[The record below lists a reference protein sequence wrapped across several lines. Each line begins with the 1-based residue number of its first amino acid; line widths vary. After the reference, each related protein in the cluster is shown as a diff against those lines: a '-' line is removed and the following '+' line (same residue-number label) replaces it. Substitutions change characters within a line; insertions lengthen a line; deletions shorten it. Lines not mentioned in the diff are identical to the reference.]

1 MKRLIA
7 LSLSLCMVGTML
19 AACSSSQD
27 TAQED
32 GPVTITIWHDKED
45 EVAAAL
51 QAELD
56 QLAPDIVVN
65 LERKDGLTDSLK
77 MVGND
82 PNSAPDMYFFAHDKI
97 GVCAEMGILAPI
109 TDFIDEETLN
119 QYLPMTIEAA
129 TYKGEVYQLP
139 LYFETLLY
147 MYNRLYMS
155 DDEVPQTTEELYSY
169 MQETTQGGHYGFV
182 EQHSTAYYA
191 AGWLHAFDGYI
202 LNDEGEPGLNDANTI
217 RALEYHKKFVELM
230 PTEGEYATVNTLF
243 REGKAHS
250 TIGGPW
256 LVPTA
261 REAGIDLGIAPMP
274 TVDET
279 GKQIAPYSGV
289 QGIHVLKVAA
299 ERKHDAIAKVLE
311 VLTGDQVGIAIA
323 QASGCAPAKESCYDD
338 ETVSQDDMVMAM
350 YETAQNA
357 VPMPNVPEMDVMWT
371 VTENLLV
378 QVNMSGADVQT
389 SADEAQQQ
397 ALDLIAQMQ

>member
-1 MKRLIA
+1 MKRLFAA
-7 LSLSLCMVGTML
+7 LLSLCLL
-19 AACSSSQD
+19 AALL
-27 TAQED
+27 TACGGPAVDPD

-45 EVAAAL
+45 EVAAVL
-51 QAELD
+51 QEELD
-56 QLAPDIVVN
+56 QLAPDIQVK

-82 PNSAPDMYFFAHDKI
+82 PKAAPDMYFFAHDKI
-97 GVCAEMGILAPI
+97 GVFAEMGILAPI
-109 TDFIDEETLN
+109 TDFVDEETLAG
-119 QYLPMTIEAA
+119 YLPMTIEAA
-129 TYKGEVYQLP
+129 TYKGEIYQLP

-155 DDEVPQTTEELYSY
+155 DEEVPATTEELYAY
-169 MQETTQGGHYGFV
+169 MEQTTQGGHYGFV

-191 AGWLHAFDGYI
+191 AGWLHAFGGYI
-202 LNDEGEPGLNDANTI
+202 LNSEGNPGLDDPNTI
-217 RALEYHKKFVELM
+217 RALEYHKKFVSLM

-274 TVDET
+274 VVDET
-279 GKQIAPYSGV
+279 GSPIAPYSGV
-289 QGIHVLKVAA
+289 QGVHVLKVAA
-299 ERKHDAIAKVLE
+299 ERKHDAIVKVLE
-311 VLTGDQVGIAIA
+311 VLTGDSVGTAIA
-323 QASGCAPAKESCYDD
+323 AASGCAPARETCYQDPAVAED
-338 ETVSQDDMVMAM
+338 EMVMAM

-378 QVNMSGADVQT
+378 EVNMQGADLQT
-389 SADEAQQQ
+389 SANAAQQQ
-397 ALDLIAQMQ
+397 ALDLIKQMQ